1 MNIMKKTPYKLN
13 SYEKETILL
22 TSEGDTEVSFET
34 FNAPLKKRLA
44 AFSKQYP
51 ELCRLVRSNDDGG
64 VRYMVAKKNL
74 VFSLRPPLKP
84 ESRQALS
91 RAANIDYLKGA

>member
-1 MNIMKKTPYKLN
+1 MSKTTYKLSN
-13 SYEKETILL
+13 FEKETILV

-34 FNAPLKKRLA
+34 FNVPLKKRLA
-44 AFSKQYP
+44 AFSQQYP
-51 ELCRLVRSNDDGG
+51 DLCRLTRSTDEGS

-74 VFSLRPPLKP
+74 VISLRPPLKP

-91 RAANIDYLKGA
+91 RAANIEYLKGA